1 VATQT
6 PNRTAFLGLGV
17 MGFPMA
23 GHLVTARHQ
32 VRVWNRGAESAQR
45 WHDEYPSG
53 RVCATP
59 AEAAAGC
66 DAVFMCVSNG
76 AAVRDVLFAEGGA
89 AAALAPGSVIVDH
102 STISAE
108 DAREIAARLGVS
120 GIGFVDAPVSGG
132 QAGAVNGK
140 LTIMAGGDAEDFER
154 VDPYLASYGAKRR
167 LLGPTGS
174 GQLAKMVNQICIAG
188 VVQGLA
194 EAVAFAQRTGQD
206 IDAVFDVV
214 GAGAAGSWQL
224 TNRHQTMARGE
235 FDFGFAVEHMRKDLG
250 FCLDEAARAG
260 AELPVATL
268 VDQFYAEIVDRG
280 GARWDTS
287 SLITRLPR

>member
-1 VATQT
+1 MATTQT
-6 PNRTAFLGLGV
+6 PHRTAFLGLGV

-23 GHLVTARHQ
+23 GHLVTAGHQ
-32 VRVWNRGAESAQR
+32 VQAWNRGAERARR
-45 WHDEYPSG
+45 WHDEHPG
-53 RVCATP
+53 GQVCATP

-76 AAVRDVLFAEGGA
+76 AAVREVLFGEGGA
-89 AAALAPGSVIVDH
+89 AAALAQGSVVVDH

-108 DAREIAARLGVS
+108 DAREIGARLRGS

-132 QAGAVNGK
+132 QAGAVNGQ
-140 LTIMAGGDAEDFER
+140 LTIMAGGDAADFER
-154 VDPYLASYGAKRR
+154 VDPYLAAYGAKRR
-167 LLGPTGS
+167 LLGPTGF

-206 IDAVFDVV
+206 VEAVFDVV

-260 AELPVATL
+260 ASCRSPPS
-268 VDQFYAEIVDRG
+268 
-280 GARWDTS
+280 WTS
-287 SLITRLPR
+287 STPRSWSTAGRAGTPRA